1 MKEEL
6 KLVTMLYTKT
16 KEIDVNLS
24 LLLPF
29 QNDLRV
35 QLILIELTIYVFV
48 SPNFN
53 SEPNH
58 LQNGGQFQFNSISI
72 LLFLHCLQR
81 GNNLI

>member
-35 QLILIELTIYVFV
+35 QLILLELAIYVFV

-58 LQNGGQFQFNSISI
+58 LQNGGHASTLSPESERNK
-72 LLFLHCLQR
+72 
-81 GNNLI
+81 